1 MSERQRINVI
11 DQLRARFGYHYPSA
25 MEEGR
30 AELVRTIS
38 DEVNCSNDEADTLF
52 QHMIDVGEIRYVPA
66 IERDPVGNPAVAPA
80 DQPDPETDNLAKDVR
95 VNAIPGQGGPPGGTS
110 GMTGG
115 QAAPAIVGGGTTT
128 SPTMPVGAG
137 LAASTAEGTSGRPDL
152 GYWDLGYGSTGVAP
166 SATRKGQVKPRGT

>member
-11 DQLRARFGYHYPSA
+11 DQLRARFGYHYPIS

-30 AELVRTIS
+30 AELVRAIS
-38 DEVNCSNDEADTLF
+38 EEINCSSDEADTLL
-52 QHMIDVGEIRYVPA
+52 QYMIDAGEIRYVPA

-80 DQPDPETDNLAKDVR
+80 DQPDPAADRPAEDLR
-95 VNAIPGQGGPPGGTS
+95 INAIPGQGGPPGGTS

-115 QAAPAIVGGGTTT
+115 QAAPTIVGGGTTT

-137 LAASTAEGTSGRPDL
+137 LAASTAEASGGRPEG
-152 GYWDLGYGSTGVAP
+152 GYWDLGTGTVGVAP
-166 SATRKGQVKPRGT
+166 SSTRKGQVEPRGT